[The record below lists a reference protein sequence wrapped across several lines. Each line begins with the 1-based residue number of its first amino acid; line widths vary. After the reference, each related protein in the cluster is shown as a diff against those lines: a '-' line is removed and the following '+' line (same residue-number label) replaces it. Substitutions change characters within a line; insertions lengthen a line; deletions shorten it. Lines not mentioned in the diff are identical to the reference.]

1 MRDSL
6 EQKIRDG
13 LMAAIKLEGPPRGSA
28 EFVESSVLEAI
39 VPAASSIGIEDLLQS
54 WDGSMDDENASILP
68 FISQRQFLLFGKQL
82 HSSSLC
88 ASPLTYS

>member
-1 MRDSL
+1 MRDSPGKKL
-6 EQKIRDG
+6 RDG
-13 LMAAIKLEGPPRGSA
+13 PMATIEPEGPPRGSA
-28 EFVESSVLEAI
+28 EFVESAVLEAI

-54 WDGSMDDENASILP
+54 WNGSMDYENASILP

-88 ASPLTYS
+88 ASSLTYS